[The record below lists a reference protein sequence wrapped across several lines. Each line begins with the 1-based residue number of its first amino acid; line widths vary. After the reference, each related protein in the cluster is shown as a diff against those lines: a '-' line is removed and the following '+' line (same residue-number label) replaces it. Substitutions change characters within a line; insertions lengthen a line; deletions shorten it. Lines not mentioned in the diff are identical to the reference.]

1 MRNNLISVFLFFSS
15 LATSAT
21 GIHIYA
27 PTFRTV
33 QTYQLGSTRPTP
45 LLTLG
50 SNDRFSICFDVLA
63 DTHRHLRYEVIHCD
77 SSGIPDEFPQNRYIN
92 GINEANIDT
101 WQHSVATTIPYIHYT
116 ATVPS
121 DDIRLVVSGNYI
133 VRVYDEENYD
143 ITLLEI
149 PFQVSENNANINA
162 SVSGVT
168 DIDYNR
174 SHQQLKIDVTLCE
187 PPTSTSEIIVKVSKN
202 CEYNQHTLDSPDI
215 IEGSKFTY
223 LHSPELIFPAGNE
236 YRRFEIVSLQ
246 YPGLNVS
253 ENLSY
258 ADKHIARLT
267 TDSRRTNYCYDKTQN
282 GRFTVR
288 GTDIAD
294 SNIEADY
301 IFTEFNLDIPYN
313 YNKEIK
319 IIGALT
325 LDGNTPESSMQYD
338 FETQAYRT
346 TLLLKQG
353 SYNYLYSDSS
363 ANAQNEVEGDFY
375 QTSNEYHISVYHRS
389 PLLLYDRLLGSYT
402 VSSTKK

>member
-1 MRNNLISVFLFFSS
+1 MRNNLISAFLFFSS
-15 LATSAT
+15 LVASAT

-27 PTFRTV
+27 PTFKTV

-50 SNDRFSICFDVLA
+50 SNDRFSICFDELA
-63 DTHRHLRYEVIHCD
+63 DTHRYLRYEIIHCD
-77 SSGIPDEFPQNRYIN
+77 ASGIPDGLPQNRYIN
-92 GINEANIDT
+92 GINEINIDT
-101 WQHSVATTIPYIHYT
+101 WQRSVATTIPYIHYS
-116 ATVPS
+116 ATIPS

-133 VRVYDEENYD
+133 VRVYDEVDYNM
-143 ITLLEI
+143 TLLEI

-174 SHQQLKIDVTLCE
+174 SHQQLKIEVTLCE
-187 PPTSTSEIIVKVSKN
+187 PPTATSEIIVKVSKN
-202 CEYNQHTLDSPDI
+202 GEYNQHTLNSPDI

-253 ENLSY
+253 ENVSSTGN
-258 ADKHIARLT
+258 HIARLM
-267 TDSRRTNYCYDKTQN
+267 TDSRRTNYSYDKTQN

-301 IFTEFNLDIPYN
+301 IFTEFNLNIS

-319 IIGALT
+319 IIGDLT
-325 LDGNTPESSMQYD
+325 LDGNIPESSMQYD
-338 FETQAYRT
+338 FETQAYRA

-353 SYNYLYSDSS
+353 SYNYLYSYSS

-389 PLLLYDRLLGSYT
+389 PLLLHDRLLGSYT
-402 VSSTKK
+402 VSSTEK